1 MDTTRSIQKVIQG
14 VQTTDGAG
22 VNLTR
27 IIGSMELNMLD
38 PFLLLDEFGSDNPK
52 DYIAGF
58 PPHPHRG
65 FETITYMLNGKFR
78 HKDSAGNEGY
88 LTDGSVQWMT
98 AGRGVIHSEMPEQT
112 EGLVRGFQLWLNLPK
127 EKKMIDPAYNDIP
140 AKKIPIV
147 DFEGGSARIIS
158 GKFLGITGP
167 GEPHTGVLYYD
178 IDLDLSARFTMPIDN
193 GWNAFIY
200 IYEGSVRLDREINQ
214 GHLIVL
220 DQEGKLDLTA
230 GKEGAKFIVVAG
242 EPLNEPVARGG
253 PFVMNSKGEV
263 LKAFEDYQNG
273 ILDK

>member
-167 GEPHTGVLYYD
+167 GQPHTGVLYYD

-220 DQEGKLDLTA
+220 DQEGELDLTA
-230 GKEGAKFIVVAG
+230 GQKGAKFIVVAG